1 MPMMA
6 ITTSSSI
13 SVKPRRRGGD
23 WIRPKRRNSGN
34 TGLWYI
40 FLFSSWNGSETRADV
55 SSPGPAQMPQWI
67 GRLTHKT
74 LSRPDAHR

>member
-6 ITTSSSI
+6 ITTKSSI

-23 WIRPKRRNSGN
+23 WTRPKRRNSGK

-55 SSPGPAQMPQWI
+55 SFQG
-67 GRLTHKT
+67 
-74 LSRPDAHR
+74 RPDAPVDRTPETQDSQPT